1 VGLDNGWRVV
11 RLPDMATDEA
21 RLGEPTASGPAA
33 EGPAAEGPAAEGP
46 AAEGPAAERPAAE
59 GPPAEDATAGRSPG
73 DVPARRTRIVLAE
86 VAARRSP
93 ADRARADLEEQTPVG
108 EALVKG
114 LVRAQLALALRL
126 SLVVVTGLGAL
137 PLLFAVAP
145 AVGQAKVLGVSLPW
159 LLLAVASFPFLVGVG
174 WAYVH
179 WAERNEQ
186 DFTAVIRRP
195 EQ

>member
-1 VGLDNGWRVV
+1 MGSAG
-11 RLPDMATDEA
+11 ATNDD
-21 RLGEPTASGPAA
+21 GAA
-33 EGPAAEGPAAEGP
+33 DRA
-46 AAEGPAAERPAAE
+46 
-59 GPPAEDATAGRSPG
+59 
-73 DVPARRTRIVLAE
+73 ARRTRVVLGE
-86 VAARRSP
+86 AATTRRH
-93 ADRARADLEEQTPVG
+93 ADPPRADLAEQTPVG

-145 AVGQAKVLGVSLPW
+145 DVARVKVVGVHLPW
-159 LLLAVASFPFLVGVG
+159 LVLGALSFPFLFGVG
-174 WAYVH
+174 WAYVR

-195 EQ
+195 E